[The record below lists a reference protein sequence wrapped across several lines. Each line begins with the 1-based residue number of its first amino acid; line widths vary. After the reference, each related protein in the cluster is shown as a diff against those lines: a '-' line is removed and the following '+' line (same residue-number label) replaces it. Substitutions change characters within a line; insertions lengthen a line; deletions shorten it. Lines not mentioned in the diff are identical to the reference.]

1 MKLKIVCKDEN
12 FTDDE
17 LCIKCEICTGRDL
30 ITMIEMIR
38 EEYNINEIII
48 PNCEKLKRV
57 LGIEDD
63 SF

>member
-1 MKLKIVCKDEN
+1 
-12 FTDDE
+12 
-17 LCIKCEICTGRDL
+17 
-30 ITMIEMIR
+30 MIEMIR

-57 LGIEDD
+57 LNIEDD